1 MAPETT
7 MTEAA
12 DTFGNAPGFSRI
24 AARQPDELP
33 DTPLLGVEVVAR
45 KTVRVAFSGE
55 LDMASTPQ
63 AKHVL
68 TAAGS
73 VGREEVEVD
82 LEDLSFCDAAG
93 LRVFEEARQHCAENG
108 GLLVLTDPRPL
119 LRHVLAIT
127 GLTHLLLDR

>member
-1 MAPETT
+1 MHRAFRVSLRDNRMSYPT
-7 MTEAA
+7 
-12 DTFGNAPGFSRI
+12 PRCSVSRWLRGEQR
-24 AARQPDELP
+24 A
-33 DTPLLGVEVVAR
+33 
-45 KTVRVAFSGE
+45 VRRAGQ
-55 LDMASTPQ
+55 ASAPQ